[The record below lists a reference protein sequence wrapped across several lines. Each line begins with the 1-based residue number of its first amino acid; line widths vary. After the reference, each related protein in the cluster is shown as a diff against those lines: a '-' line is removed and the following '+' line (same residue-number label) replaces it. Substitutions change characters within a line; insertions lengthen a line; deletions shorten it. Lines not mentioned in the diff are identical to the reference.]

1 MGGPPGAPGG
11 PATVAW
17 RPVKRTRTI
26 RIGVLVLA
34 VGLAAVGGACGD
46 DGDSESGGVSK
57 TEYLTQARTI
67 CQKGNRALTK
77 ASNDVLAK
85 LPPGQKLPEPEVE
98 NFVRTTVI
106 PTIRDQVAQLRALTP
121 PKGEKEH
128 VEEIY
133 KELDEGLDELEQDP
147 KKLSDGSNV
156 FADAD
161 ALAKKYGIDVC
172 SAPTG

>member
-1 MGGPPGAPGG
+1 M
-11 PATVAW
+11 
-17 RPVKRTRTI
+17 
-26 RIGVLVLA
+26 LLA
-34 VGLAAVGGACGD
+34 VGLTAVGAACGD
-46 DGDSESGGVSK
+46 DGDGESGGISK
-57 TEYLTQARTI
+57 TEYLTQARMI
-67 CQKGNRALTK
+67 CQKGNRALTA

-106 PTIRDQVAQLRALTP
+106 PTIRNQVTELRALTP
-121 PKGEKEH
+121 PKGEKKH

-133 KELDEGLDELEQDP
+133 KELDEGLDELEKDP

-172 SAPTG
+172 SAPAG

>member
-1 MGGPPGAPGG
+1 VILLALALALTAAGA
-11 PATVAW
+11 
-17 RPVKRTRTI
+17 
-26 RIGVLVLA
+26 
-34 VGLAAVGGACGD
+34 ACGD
-46 DGDSESGGVSK
+46 DDDGGSGGVSK
-57 TEYLTQARTI
+57 SEYLTQARSI
-67 CQKGNRALTK
+67 CQKGNRTLTA
-77 ASNDVLAK
+77 ASNDILAK

-98 NFVRTTVI
+98 NFVRATVI

-121 PKGEKEH
+121 PKGEKKH

-133 KELDEGLDELEQDP
+133 DELDEGLDELEKDP